1 MEQAVHFTERHHVQP
16 DAVDSSNPNS
26 TQPASSVSPKDSVSA
41 AKRYAKIKLTLSLF
55 GSLLFFVL
63 SLVLVAGGVTALL
76 ERFVRSFLINDYL
89 ALLGFAAL
97 LGLAEMLM
105 TLPLQFYSGFYLEHK
120 YQLSNQSLAAWLW
133 EGLKGLLVSIPITV
147 PLLLALFFCLKSFG
161 SWWWLPVGS
170 VMFFVSVVLARLAP
184 VLIFPLFYR
193 FKPLPDGSLK
203 LTILHLCQSVGMSVE
218 GVYVFDMSKNT
229 KKANAAFTGIGK
241 SKRIILGD
249 TLVANFRD
257 EEIETVFAHELGHYK
272 LKHIRTMMAIGT
284 VSSFLGLYLTA
295 RAYEIS
301 LPWFG
306 FAAPDRLAA
315 LPLLAL
321 WLGVYSLIAGPL
333 TNAISR
339 AHERA
344 ADRYAI
350 RLTGN
355 AGAFANALRKLASIN
370 LADVSPHPVV
380 EFLFH
385 SHPSIEKRLRAL
397 GGARTESQV
406 GRAS

>member
-16 DAVDSSNPNS
+16 DAVDSSSPNG
-26 TQPASSVSPKDSVSA
+26 TQPASTVSPEASVSA
-41 AKRYAKIKLTLSLF
+41 AKQYAKIKLTLSLV
-55 GSLLFFVL
+55 GSLLFFIL
-63 SLVLVAGGVTALL
+63 SLALVAGGATALL
-76 ERFVRSFLINDYL
+76 EGFVRSFLVNDYL

-97 LGLAEMLM
+97 LGLAEMLL

-120 YQLSNQSLAAWLW
+120 YNLSNQSLRAWLW
-133 EGLKGLLVSIPITV
+133 ERLKGLLVSIPITV

-170 VMFFVSVVLARLAP
+170 VLFFVSVVLARLAP

-193 FKPLPDGSLK
+193 FKPLPDGPLK
-203 LTILHLCQSVGMSVE
+203 STVLRLCQSVGMSVE
-218 GVYVFDMSKNT
+218 GVCVFDMSKNT

-257 EEIETVFAHELGHYK
+257 DEIETVFAHELGHYK
-272 LKHIRTMMAIGT
+272 LKHIRTMMVIGT

-301 LPWFG
+301 LPRFG
-306 FAAPDRLAA
+306 FATPDRLAA
-315 LPLLAL
+315 LPLLAM
-321 WLGVYSLIAGPL
+321 WLGVYSLVAGPL

-344 ADRYAI
+344 ADRYSI
-350 RLTGN
+350 GLTGN
-355 AGAFANALRKLASIN
+355 AEAFANALRKLASIN

-385 SHPSIEKRLRAL
+385 SHPSVEKRLRAL
-397 GGARTESQV
+397 EGTGDASRA